1 MKVYLVY
8 RRDGPST
15 AYYRPNHGQEW
26 TGTMLEATPFGS
38 REEADGAVLVLVAM
52 HPEWIGA
59 VLVLEV
65 IDNAGK
71 FGKSR
76 IANGA

>member
-1 MKVYLVY
+1 
-8 RRDGPST
+8 
-15 AYYRPNHGQEW
+15 
-26 TGTMLEATPFGS
+26 MLEATPFGS